1 MKTGSQQSL
10 EVRLTC
16 LDFIPRMAEGTN
28 RVRELGPLKSVGGTW
43 VGRWWDGGG
52 ESRQMFSVLL
62 SRVRRSLSSLL
73 CKVSASSPL
82 SPVPHSISLQMA
94 LGVMAFDGGAAGA
107 HDRSPV
113 PRNLGGLTRLQ

>member
-1 MKTGSQQSL
+1 MKTGSQQSS

-62 SRVRRSLSSLL
+62 SRARRSLSSLL

-82 SPVPHSISLQMA
+82 SPVPVQSLSRWLSVSWPSMEA
-94 LGVMAFDGGAAGA
+94 LPEPTIGAPFPGIWG
-107 HDRSPV
+107 D
-113 PRNLGGLTRLQ
+113 